1 MARMILMRVGQ
12 GILSL
17 FSVIVF
23 VFFLVRLTGNPAY
36 FLLGLEA
43 QPADYAR
50 VTKELKLDEPWY
62 SQFWLYIEKLLH
74 GDLGTSYRLHGSSV
88 LDLIVSRLPATLMLG
103 FGALVLVMVIAIPL
117 GVYSA
122 YWQGGIID
130 RIARFVAALG
140 QSVPSFWFGL
150 LLILL
155 FAVQLG
161 ILPSGGY
168 RTPQDLILP
177 CFTLAVE
184 PIARLTRLLRSSMLE
199 ELGSEHVKFLRIK
212 GVPERT
218 ILWKHALRNAGLT
231 SLTFVGVLAISLL
244 NGSVL
249 VETVFVWPGIGR
261 LMVES
266 IHYRDFAIVQG
277 LVLLI
282 AAGFIVGT
290 LIIDLLYMVLNPR
303 LRLSG
308 QK

>member
-1 MARMILMRVGQ
+1 MIITRIAQ

-17 FSVIVF
+17 FSVVVF

-50 VTKELKLDEPWY
+50 VTKELRLDKPWY
-62 SQFWLYIEKLLH
+62 SQFELYLSKLLH
-74 GDLGTSYRLHGSSV
+74 GDLGTSYRLHGTSV
-88 LDLIVSRLPATLMLG
+88 FDLIMSRLPATLMLG

-122 YWQGGIID
+122 YWQGGIVD
-130 RIARFVAALG
+130 RVARFVAALG

-150 LLILL
+150 LLILF
-155 FAVQLG
+155 FAVHLG
-161 ILPSGGY
+161 VLPSGGY
-168 RTPQDLILP
+168 RAPQDLILP
-177 CFTLAVE
+177 CFTLAIE